1 MNWTARRRNKQLL
14 LLLVLSRMGALSF
27 PLRVFSSSS
36 PSTVTNS
43 FFIRIQPDHRSIS
56 RLISLESRS
65 NENEDD
71 DGQQPQQSQSPSPEA
86 RAPSTSSSFSDIF
99 IGLPAAV
106 AFVCFW
112 PLLALLR
119 ASSDNIYNPITGFDI
134 DMFMALKGI
143 LDDPR
148 AYSDDQIILELPP
161 LSPAEQLV
169 GAIFG
174 PP

>member
-1 MNWTARRRNKQLL
+1 MSWIARRRNKHLL
-14 LLLVLSRMGALSF
+14 LLLVLSKMGAFSF

-36 PSTVTNS
+36 PMRVPTNS
-43 FFIRIQPDHRSIS
+43 FLIRIQPDHRSIS

-71 DGQQPQQSQSPSPEA
+71 DGQQPQSQSSSPE
-86 RAPSTSSSFSDIF
+86 APSTSSSFSDIF

-119 ASSDNIYNPITGFDI
+119 AISDNIYNPITGFDI